1 MVRYF
6 QGWDSWTD
14 VTSLRD
20 YLQTFS
26 ELSPSLLFV
35 TRPFL
40 AAAMIVSGWFAV
52 GGFMKKGSLN
62 STTAEGLLL
71 GNFPIWTFGFWSIQL
86 IQLSLYDYYRNLS
99 ICQDQLGQSLVS
111 LIVCAGTQEALG
123 LILLFGASL
132 AFASAVTLACLLT
145 LRRQSTRN

>member
-1 MVRYF
+1 MDGRYLF
-6 QGWDSWTD
+6 LG
-14 VTSLRD
+14 
-20 YLQTFS
+20 
-26 ELSPSLLFV
+26 LLANLFGIV
-35 TRPFL
+35 CILFNSTYDIIILFPY
-40 AAAMIVSGWFAV
+40 ASMIMSGWFTV

-62 STTAEGLLL
+62 SITADGLLV
-71 GNFPIWTFGFWSIQL
+71 GNFPIWAFGFWSIQL

>member
-1 MVRYF
+1 MDGRYLF
-6 QGWDSWTD
+6 LGLLANLFGI
-14 VTSLRD
+14 VCIL
-20 YLQTFS
+20 FS
-26 ELSPSLLFV
+26 STYDIIILF
-35 TRPFL
+35 PY
-40 AAAMIVSGWFAV
+40 ASMIVSGWFTV

-62 STTAEGLLL
+62 SITADGLLV
-71 GNFPIWTFGFWSIQL
+71 GNFPIWAFGFWS

>member
-1 MVRYF
+1 
-6 QGWDSWTD
+6 
-14 VTSLRD
+14 
-20 YLQTFS
+20 
-26 ELSPSLLFV
+26 
-35 TRPFL
+35 
-40 AAAMIVSGWFAV
+40 MIVSGWFTV

-62 STTAEGLLL
+62 SITADGLLV
-71 GNFPIWTFGFWSIQL
+71 GNFPIWAFGFWSIQL